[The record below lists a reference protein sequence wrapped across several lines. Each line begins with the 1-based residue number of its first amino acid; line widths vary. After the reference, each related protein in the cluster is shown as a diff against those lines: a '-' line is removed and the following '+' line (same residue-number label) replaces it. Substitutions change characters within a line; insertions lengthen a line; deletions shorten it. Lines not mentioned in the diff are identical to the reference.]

1 MAAQCYRNVDLK
13 CDRTVYLK
21 MTQMENFMLYIVGT
35 ILDKQ
40 LHQKN
45 KILRESF

>member
-21 MTQMENFMLYIVGT
+21 MTKMENFMLYIVGT
-35 ILDKQ
+35 YFRQTIAPK
-40 LHQKN
+40 
-45 KILRESF
+45 E